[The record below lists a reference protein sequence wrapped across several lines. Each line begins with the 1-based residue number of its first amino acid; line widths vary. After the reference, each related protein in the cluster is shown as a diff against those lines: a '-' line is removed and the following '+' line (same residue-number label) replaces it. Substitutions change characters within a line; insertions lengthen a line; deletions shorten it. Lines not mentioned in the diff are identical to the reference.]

1 VVIGGVDHRVP
12 DVTRPKRQGTNSFHQ
27 HDDRDVQVIR
37 RENTQSPAKVE
48 ATETD
53 RASPTFLFQQ
63 ERCDQEPRDDDED
76 ADPERTEKEDAEHAR
91 DDFRRMEVPRPE
103 QMGDQHQRNGK
114 SPETVETEN
123 RRSWPGR
130 GGVSYRGFLG

>member
-1 VVIGGVDHRVP
+1 VIKNP
-12 DVTRPKRQGTNSFHQ
+12 EVTKKTRTPSG
-27 HDDRDVQVIR
+27 
-37 RENTQSPAKVE
+37 
-48 ATETD
+48 
-53 RASPTFLFQQ
+53 
-63 ERCDQEPRDDDED
+63 PR
-76 ADPERTEKEDAEHAR
+76 KDAEHAR

-123 RRSWPGR
+123 PRSWPGR